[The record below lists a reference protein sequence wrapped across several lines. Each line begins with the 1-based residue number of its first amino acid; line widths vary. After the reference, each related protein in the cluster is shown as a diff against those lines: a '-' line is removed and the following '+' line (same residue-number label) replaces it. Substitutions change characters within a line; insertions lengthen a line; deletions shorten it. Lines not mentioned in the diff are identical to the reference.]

1 MIQIG
6 NLNFIILLAVFCI
19 LLTMKKP
26 FLGIIFIVIMHF
38 WFGSIEAGM
47 YPRILSVIFV
57 GLVLTPVLAIERR
70 IGYEKVEI
78 DTKTQRILGISITIF
93 LWEVFVNQ
101 FIHAQSFTV
110 FIRTTA
116 KVFIPILLSFLIYV
130 VIQTKDQFNEYIFI
144 LVLLI
149 SVSAL
154 MGILQYLGISGAWKL
169 REMQGP
175 ILHRSEPAGLALFVL
190 HLSYQLGFTLPLV
203 FSIIMRRNLLH
214 KKNIFYVLAFIS
226 MAIGLILTTVR
237 SAISG
242 ALIGLII
249 TLVII
254 KKFKKGLILLLI
266 LTVFMLLL
274 FSYMDTSR
282 SRRLTSITDISDS
295 SAATRVPLFLTGIK
309 VAKDNLLF
317 GVGSGRFQEQ
327 TEDYYRDVF
336 HMRGAPIIFSTTPHN
351 QFINTLVYFGIPALL
366 LLLYFYFKLIKG
378 LFKTQKT
385 THDNYYRYISAG
397 LIGSFISYIINS
409 FFHNA
414 GPFISDPYN
423 WFFIG
428 AALVLFKF
436 QNKGKT

>member
-1 MIQIG
+1 MIQMSDI
-6 NLNFIILLAVFCI
+6 NFVILLAVFCI

-26 FLGIIFIVIMHF
+26 FLGIVFIMIMHF
-38 WFGSIEAGM
+38 WFGSIEADI

-57 GLVLTPVLAIERR
+57 GIVITPVLAIERR
-70 IGYEKVEI
+70 IGFEKVEI
-78 DTKTQRILGISITIF
+78 DSKTKKILGISIAIF

-101 FIHAQSFTV
+101 IIHGQSFTV

-116 KVFIPILLSFLIYV
+116 KVFIPVLLSFLIYV
-130 VIQTKDQFNEYIFI
+130 VIQTKDQFNKYIII
-144 LVLLI
+144 LVFLI

-154 MGILQYLGISGAWKL
+154 IGILQYFGISEAWKL
-169 REMQGP
+169 REIQGP
-175 ILHRSEPAGLALFVL
+175 VFIEQEPAGLALFVL
-190 HLSYQLGFTLPLV
+190 HLSYQLGFILPLV
-203 FSIIMRRNLLH
+203 FSIIIRRNLLH
-214 KKNIFYVLAFIS
+214 KKNVFYILSFLSIV
-226 MAIGLILTTVR
+226 IGLILTTVR

-242 ALIGLII
+242 ALIGLFL
-249 TLVII
+249 TLIII
-254 KKFKKGLILLLI
+254 KKLKKGLLLLLI
-266 LTVFMLLL
+266 LTVFILLL
-274 FSYMDTSR
+274 FSSMDTSR
-282 SRRLTSITDISDS
+282 SQRLTSITDITDS
-295 SAATRVPLFLTGIK
+295 SAATRIPLFLTGIN

-317 GVGSGRFQEQ
+317 GVGSGKFQEQ

-378 LFKTQKT
+378 LFMTQKT
-385 THDNYYRYISAG
+385 THDNYYRYILAG

-428 AALVLFKF
+428 AALVLFKL
-436 QNKGKT
+436 QNKGKI